1 MFDYF
6 KKADLKKTNF
16 DMSNH
21 SPYTCNLGELLPT
34 YSDAVL
40 AGDEWKMKIKETI
53 KTAPFVAPSLI
64 KLSNSN
70 YGFFTPNQCIW
81 HHWNDFVTN
90 GSMLQD
96 TVLSAQNKSEVDS
109 VFKWPSIP
117 ANLLQMAL
125 KVANGYAIPVF
136 NFSLRTSS
144 YSVVNPNANKNKGT
158 LIDQKQLDS
167 LLAKFVPLQIEGVD
181 NLYCFPYSPEL
192 LSDLLLPT
200 SEPNGL
206 FGYDG
211 SNIGGSLKWLMFADE
226 VSSEISLNNP
236 PVRCEWHDVLHY
248 ERQDAKFVNP
258 FFVKHPSF
266 SLNDDW
272 LSVRTGNGK
281 FAYDSNTIWRHP
293 HLADTPDEFVSVY
306 VVLSMNDEAHSL
318 KYKKLSKSQITL
330 ATETVKEAGVIDKYT
345 LNFEKLY
352 NADSVFR
359 KWINDAMN
367 YVAPELGNST
377 LDTPAISQIRIVEAS
392 TVDYIMNRENFEYVV
407 ADEVNATR
415 NSYSYRF
422 LPSHV
427 LCFNPYADSV
437 TDDFYFELPL
447 SRDYIS
453 SFTTD
458 GSLHAA
464 LDFASDGE
472 SNITH
477 AGNGQSFAFFTP
489 VSVNNEDVH
498 EHFACGYSALGFLR
512 YCCEKVSRLVEYFDI
527 NIDGLVCRS
536 FVPYLAV
543 EYNALPFMAYS
554 KIWNDYFRNSVLQSP
569 ELNYGDVNGLL
580 FNNDAHNIYMD
591 QFVSHSSDHYKES
604 DYYYVPPSKGWVLP
618 VYNKPLEFTDGQMA
632 VMKIDSYT
640 AALALITGCNISSL
654 FPFDDSSEDVFLPSY
669 YNALC
674 AVKYKNIG
682 KSIYTS
688 GMLEPTNGA
697 KIEEIP
703 DTVIELRSAT
713 ALQKFW
719 EKTAVSRTI
728 KKWYQG
734 IFGTTPSHDD
744 YDSPLLLGKASSSIQ
759 VGEILQQSQTT
770 DTSALGER
778 AGVALGGC
786 NKGVASH
793 YFNEHGVVMILSS
806 VTMDISF
813 VDGELPYTKALHSY
827 LDLPYEQFAHIGN
840 EALPVSAV
848 SAVPPPRFCLSDVKF
863 SALPW
868 SSPRGA
874 SMAYG
879 NRSSLLGN
887 AAFQRS
893 YHKIIP
899 NCTLDSWIGKTL
911 PKDNDG
917 HVNTSEYLNSSFSYT
932 SRYAQWKIKSDS
944 CHGEFRRDL
953 SHWVST
959 QRLLGGVAFTHFFVT
974 WEFRER
980 NFDLGKFFAYLD
992 GDKFYI
998 DRYNDCS
1005 VIRALPFASTPK

>member
-21 SPYTCNLGELLPT
+21 SPYTCNMGELLPT

-40 AGDEWKMKIKETI
+40 AGDEWKMRIKETI

-90 GSMLQD
+90 GSMVQD
-96 TVLSAQNKSEVDS
+96 TVLSANNKSEIDS
-109 VFKWPSIP
+109 VYKWPSIP

-125 KVANGYAIPVF
+125 KVANGYALPVF
-136 NFSLRTSS
+136 SFSVKSSS
-144 YSVVNPNANKNKGT
+144 YSVINPNAQKNNGT
-158 LIDQKQLDS
+158 IIDQKQLEALLDS
-167 LLAKFVPLQIEGVD
+167 FVPLQIEGID

-192 LSDLLLPT
+192 LSALVTPT

-206 FGYDG
+206 FGFDG
-211 SNIGGSLKWLMFADE
+211 SMIGATMKWLMFADE
-226 VSSEISLNNP
+226 VSSEISLSNP
-236 PVRCEWHDVLHY
+236 PVKCEWSDVLHY
-248 ERQDAKFVNP
+248 ERKDGKFVNP

-266 SLNDDW
+266 TVNDDW
-272 LSVRTGNGK
+272 LAVRT
-281 FAYDSNTIWRHP
+281 SNTSPTYSSSTEWRNP
-293 HLADTPDEFVSVY
+293 YTVADTTEFDSVY
-306 VVLSMNDEAHSL
+306 VELTMNTSDQANKY

-330 ATETVKEAGVIDKYT
+330 ATATKSVMGATKYYLDFDK
-345 LNFEKLY
+345 LI
-352 NADSVFR
+352 NADNVFR
-359 KWINDAMN
+359 KWINDS
-367 YVAPELGNST
+367 LNSIT
-377 LDTPAISQIRIVEAS
+377 VTTGSAISKIRIVEAS
-392 TVDYIMNRENFEYVV
+392 STDYITSHDVYEYAV
-407 ADEVNATR
+407 ADSVVVDQF
-415 NSYSYRF
+415 SYNYRF

-427 LCFNPYADSV
+427 LCPNPYADSV
-437 TDDFYFELPL
+437 TPDYYFQLPV
-447 SRDYIS
+447 SADYLS
-453 SFTTD
+453 SFTTKGD
-458 GSLHAA
+458 LNIA
-464 LDFASDGE
+464 LDLASDGE

-477 AGNGQSFAFFTP
+477 TQNGKSFAFYTS
-489 VSVNNEDVH
+489 VSIGTNTVH
-498 EHFACGYSALGFLR
+498 EHYACGYSALGFLR

-527 NIDGLVCRS
+527 NIDGLICRS
-536 FVPYLAV
+536 FIPYLAV

-554 KIWNDYFRNSVLQSP
+554 KIWNDYFRNTVLQSP
-569 ELNYGDVNGLL
+569 ELDYGDANGLL

-591 QFVSHSSDHYKES
+591 RYLTETTNHNLES
-604 DYYYVPPSKGWVLP
+604 DYYYVPQSKGWVLP
-618 VYNKPLEFTDGQMA
+618 VHNKPLEFNNGSMA
-632 VMKIDSYT
+632 VIRIGTYT
-640 AALALITGCNISSL
+640 SALALITGCNISSI
-654 FPFDDSSEDVFLPSY
+654 FPFDETSDDVFLPSY

-682 KSIYTS
+682 RSIYTS

-719 EKTAVSRTI
+719 EKTAVARTI

-770 DTSALGER
+770 DTSALGDR

-840 EALPVSAV
+840 EGLPVSAV
-848 SAVPPPRFCLSDVKF
+848 SAVPPPRFCLSQVNF

-887 AAFQRS
+887 AAFQRCNT
-893 YHKIIP
+893 KIIP
-899 NCTLDSWIGKTL
+899 NCSLDSWIGESL
-911 PKDNDG
+911 PTDQDG
-917 HVNTSEYLNSSFSYT
+917 NINTSEYLNSSFSYT
-932 SRYAQWKIKSDS
+932 SRYAQWKIKNDS

-953 SHWVST
+953 SHWVGT
-959 QRLLGGVAFTHFFVT
+959 QRLLGSVAFTHFFVT

-1005 VIRALPFASTPK
+1005 VIRALPFASTPQ